1 MPRGS
6 KPGERRGGR
15 KKGTPNKPCHD
26 IADKLQR
33 LGCDP
38 IEGMAR
44 IALGDVDC
52 PFCQAAGMVADAPCA
67 MCFGTGKEPI
77 KADLRGKM
85 FAELAQYI
93 HPKRKA
99 VEVTGPDNG
108 PIQHEHAVDLRS
120 LTDDQLAALEALAE
134 GAARGEVGE
143 DA

>member
-6 KPGERRGGR
+6 RPGERRGGR

-44 IALGDVDC
+44 IALGDMPCPSCVGRGLPKDTCEDC
-52 PFCQAAGMVADAPCA
+52 GGSGAEA
-67 MCFGTGKEPI
+67 I
-77 KADLRGKM
+77 KADLKGKM